1 VKTILLVDDEY
12 SIVEVLSHLLEED
25 GYSVVAAANGEEA
38 LERASQHP
46 PDLVITDQM
55 MPLMSGAE
63 LFAALQRIPA
73 LRQVPVI
80 LITSA
85 PIALTRDRR
94 WADFIVK
101 PFEFEELARAVHRV
115 LGDKKPG
122 SARNRRASAR
132 HRRRFKV
139 KLGQVVCFTTDVS
152 PRGFATEAMR
162 VLIAGTAVDGSIE
175 AHGRVVAFTGRV
187 AWSAPGDPSVNL
199 RGRMGITFTNAAREL
214 LEFLKTP

>member
-12 SIVEVLSHLLEED
+12 SIVEVLSHLLEEE

-46 PDLVITDQM
+46 PDLVVTDQM

-85 PIALTRDRR
+85 PMAVPRDRR

-115 LGDKKPG
+115 LGDKKAG
-122 SARNRRASAR
+122 AARNRRASVR
-132 HRRRFKV
+132 QRRRFKV
-139 KLGQVVCFTTDVS
+139 KLGAVVCFTTDVS
-152 PRGFATEAMR
+152 PSGFATEAMR
-162 VLIAGTAVDGSIE
+162 VLPAGTAVQGSIE
-175 AHGRVVAFTGRV
+175 ARGQAVAFTGRV
-187 AWSAPGDPSVNL
+187 TWSAPGDPSLNL
-199 RGRMGITFTNAAREL
+199 RGRMGVKFTNAAAEL